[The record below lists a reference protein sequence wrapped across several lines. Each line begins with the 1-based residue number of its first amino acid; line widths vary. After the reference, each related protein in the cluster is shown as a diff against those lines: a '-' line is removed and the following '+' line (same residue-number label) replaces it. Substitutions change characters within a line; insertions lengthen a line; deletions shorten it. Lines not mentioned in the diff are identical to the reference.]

1 MMKHLLMML
10 AVIAP
15 AFGSAQA
22 QGRPVEDAAGAPMA
36 SRWITLGTRGG
47 PMASATRSQ
56 PANLLFNG
64 SHAYLV
70 DVGDGAIGQA
80 AKAGVPGN
88 RVEAVFISHLHFDHT
103 GGLAALLGLRWQ
115 TNPTHVLRIYGPPG
129 TKAMV
134 DGLIASMTPG
144 TTAGYG
150 VPGAPQAD
158 PRDQVQVVELRDK
171 GSITL
176 DGMRVSVRKNTHY
189 SFTTGSDS
197 DQRFE
202 SLSLRFQLPDR
213 AIVYTGDT
221 GPSRA
226 VEELANGA
234 DLLVA
239 EMMDLDDT
247 IQNVRRNSPDLNPRV
262 LAATEQHL
270 RTHHLMP
277 EDVGVLAKR
286 AGVGGVVVTH
296 FVGREPTMTGH
307 FAYLRAISK
316 HYTGPATIAD
326 DMDVF

>member
-1 MMKHLLMML
+1 M
-10 AVIAP
+10 P
-15 AFGSAQA
+15 
-22 QGRPVEDAAGAPMA
+22 
-36 SRWITLGTRGG
+36 
-47 PMASATRSQ
+47 SATRSQ
-56 PANLLFNG
+56 PANLLVNRG
-64 SHAYLV
+64 HAYLI
-70 DVGDGAIGQA
+70 DVGDGAVGQA
-80 AKAGVPGN
+80 AKAGVPVM

-115 TNPTHVLRIYGPPG
+115 TNPANVLKIYGPPG

-158 PRDQVQVVELRDK
+158 PRDQVQVVELRDR
-171 GSITL
+171 GTVTL
-176 DGMRVSVRKNTHY
+176 DGMQVSVRKNTHY
-189 SFTTGSDS
+189 SFAKGSAE

-213 AIVYTGDT
+213 SIVYTGDT
-221 GPSRA
+221 GPSSA
-226 VEELANGA
+226 VEDLATGA

-247 IQNVRRNSPDLNPRV
+247 IQNVRRSSPNLDPRV
-262 LAATEQHL
+262 LAATEKHL

-277 EDVGVLAKR
+277 EDVGMLAKR

-296 FVGREPTMTGH
+296 FVGREPTMTNH
-307 FAYLRAISK
+307 FAYLGTIAK
-316 HYTGPATIAD
+316 HYAGPATIAD
-326 DMDVF
+326 DLDVF